1 MSLENVQEIIG
12 RAVVDSE
19 YRQLLFSDL
28 DKAIEGYELAEN
40 EKNALAGM
48 KRENFDL
55 IANELEERV
64 SRGGLN
70 IGVDVLKP
78 VPAHR
83 FKVEFNMEDLNLLNR
98 LFNENLW

>member
-12 RAVVDSE
+12 RAVVDSNFRE
-19 YRQLLFSDL
+19 LLFSNL
-28 DKAIEGYELAEN
+28 DKAIEGYELAEH

-48 KRENFDL
+48 KRESFDM

-64 SRGGLN
+64 SRGSFSLGTD
-70 IGVDVLKP
+70 IAKP
-78 VPAHR
+78 IPANR
-83 FKVEFNMEDLNLLNR
+83 FKVEFNLDDLNLLNR